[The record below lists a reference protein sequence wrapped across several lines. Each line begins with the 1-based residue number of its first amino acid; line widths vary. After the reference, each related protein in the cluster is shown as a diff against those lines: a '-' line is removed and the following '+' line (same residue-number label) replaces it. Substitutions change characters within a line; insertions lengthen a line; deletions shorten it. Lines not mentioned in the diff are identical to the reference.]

1 MIKVGALLPSGTGVE
16 PEAVF
21 IEDYKDIQREIG
33 GCFDVVRLRQDSSI
47 GEIAMVG
54 YVHDEGLILDLPLNY
69 YASALFGQELRGD
82 CVLMWALSPNGEYDG
97 DDYDLPDNI
106 IAWLLDGFTDK
117 VRGAYNEAMTMT
129 IALQKCQED
138 GVLTREEIDN
148 MMDMICRLNEH
159 GEELS
164 EEEMVSMLELCNR
177 MEAHAITQLKKDL
190 DDKE

>member
-21 IEDYKDIQREIG
+21 IDGYKDIQREIG
-33 GCFDVVRLRQDSSI
+33 GCFDVVRLRQDSAI

-82 CVLMWALSPNGEYDG
+82 CVVMWALSPNGEYDG

-106 IAWLLDGFTDK
+106 MQWLTDGFSDK

-138 GVLTREEIDN
+138 GVLTKDEIDN
-148 MMDMICRLNEH
+148 LMDMICRVNEH
-159 GEELS
+159 GAELADDELLVMLDMLHKMEGHALEE
-164 EEEMVSMLELCNR
+164 
-177 MEAHAITQLKKDL
+177 LKKDVH
-190 DDKE
+190 DKE